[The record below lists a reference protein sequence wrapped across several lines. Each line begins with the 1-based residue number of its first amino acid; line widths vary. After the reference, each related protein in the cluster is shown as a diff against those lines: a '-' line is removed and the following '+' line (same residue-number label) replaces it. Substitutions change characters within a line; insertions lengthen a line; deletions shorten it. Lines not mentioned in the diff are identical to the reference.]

1 MIIFFIV
8 YESEYISFYLN
19 VDPNMKIRDMII
31 NNEILTQHFPYPT
44 FSINDRYYK
53 FLKYN
58 HLDDKEEACKE
69 KFLYPINKVLLKR
82 VYSPLKTEKGLYL
95 KNDKT
100 LSESGIKEN
109 DILKIYAES
118 FLGAGFDNIK
128 YEKDLNIGFDVNLA
142 KRNELYINLIHFD
155 SNMTNDE
162 NYKYYNDFK
171 VDVVGY
177 FYAIDNIGIFKDYL
191 K

>member
-31 NNEILTQHFPYPT
+31 NNKILNQHFPLRT
-44 FSINDRYYK
+44 FSKNDRYYE

-58 HLDDKEEACKE
+58 HLDDEEEASKE
-69 KFLYPINKVLLKR
+69 IFLYPINKVLLKR

-109 DILKIYAES
+109 DILEIYDEPVI
-118 FLGAGFDNIK
+118 GAGFDNIK
-128 YEKDLNIGFDVNLA
+128 YEKI
-142 KRNELYINLIHFD
+142 
-155 SNMTNDE
+155 
-162 NYKYYNDFK
+162 
-171 VDVVGY
+171 
-177 FYAIDNIGIFKDYL
+177 
-191 K
+191 